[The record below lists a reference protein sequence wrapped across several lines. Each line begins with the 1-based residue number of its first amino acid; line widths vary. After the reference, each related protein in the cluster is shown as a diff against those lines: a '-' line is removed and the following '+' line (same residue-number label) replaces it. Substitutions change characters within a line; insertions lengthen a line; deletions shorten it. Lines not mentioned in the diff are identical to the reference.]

1 MILSPRISICLGTY
15 NGEKYLREQLDSIA
29 SQTYTNWVL
38 YVSDDNSRDNT
49 RIILSEYQQKIGA
62 DKFQIFEGPCKGASA
77 NYFSLMARPEVNG
90 DILTFADQDD
100 IWYEYKLQNIV
111 ESMRSSPNDK
121 PFLYMASTTHIDSD
135 GNSIG
140 ASAPRP
146 RPPSL
151 QNALIQCIAGG
162 NTFALNRKGFDLLKQ
177 IGTMDSYSPDWFI
190 YIAVC
195 AAGGSVFYDTRH
207 CMLYRQHAANYIGAN
222 QGLKPKL
229 WRIKELFFGKYSAGL
244 WNNIDQLEKRSD
256 LWTPE
261 ANQIIKEF
269 HKLKSPS
276 RLLRLKTWFR
286 LKLYR
291 QTLIEDIAML
301 LQFLVKG

>member
-1 MILSPRISICLGTY
+1 MNANPRISICLGTY
-15 NGEKYLREQLDSIA
+15 NGAKYLREQLDSIV

-38 YVSDDNSRDNT
+38 FASDDNSKDDT
-49 RIILSEYQQKIGA
+49 RAILNEYQSKLGR
-62 DKFQIFEGPCKGASA
+62 DKLQIFDGPCKGASA
-77 NYFSLMARPEVNG
+77 NYFSLMARPEVSG

-100 IWYEYKLQNIV
+100 IWYDYKLQNIV
-111 ESMRSSPNDK
+111 DSMRSSPNHK
-121 PFLYMASTTHIDSD
+121 PFLYMAATTHIDSD
-135 GNSIG
+135 GNIIG

-195 AAGGSVFYDTRH
+195 AAGGSVFYDTRP
-207 CMLYRQHAANYIGAN
+207 CMLYRQHSTNFIGAN
-222 QGLKPKL
+222 RGIKPKL

-244 WNNIDQLEKRSD
+244 WNNIAELEKRNH
-256 LWTPE
+256 LWTSE
-261 ANQIIKEF
+261 ANNFIKEF
-269 HKLKSPS
+269 RKLQSSS
-276 RLLRLKTWFR
+276 RLVRLKTWFR

-291 QTLIEDIAML
+291 QTFIEDTAML